1 MTETLFSA
9 FVEIYSWVAASFI
22 MIFVAA
28 IAAFYQKKFG
38 KKTFYYMY
46 IIPIF
51 ILFVAGMHLFL
62 FNSLLSELIEF
73 TGSVASFAACYY
85 LYRIMIGVKNEY

>member
-1 MTETLFSA
+1 MTEILFSA
-9 FVEIYSWVAASFI
+9 FIRIYSWIAASFI
-22 MIFVAA
+22 MIFIAA

-51 ILFVAGMHLFL
+51 ILFVAGVHLFSYNAL
-62 FNSLLSELIEF
+62 VDELLEF
-73 TGSVASFAACYY
+73 TGSVASFAASYY
-85 LYRIMIGVKNEY
+85 LYRIMVGVKNEY